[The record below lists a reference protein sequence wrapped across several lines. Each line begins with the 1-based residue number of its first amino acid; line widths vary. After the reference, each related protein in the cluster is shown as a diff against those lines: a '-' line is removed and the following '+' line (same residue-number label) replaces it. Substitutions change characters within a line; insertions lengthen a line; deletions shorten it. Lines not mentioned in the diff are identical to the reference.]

1 MNYNKIT
8 IRDSGD
14 FMNTPLDELFSL
26 YCMQNLQMPPIS
38 TNSRTIPRSPAAFPT
53 SSAAHCSACLTNVP
67 LRTRST
73 HRTAS
78 GRASV
83 PPCRSCISSRRR
95 TSCIPV
101 YYTKTAPALQHPAA
115 DALRARPF
123 FLCRSRRISRILYK
137 YDLKG
142 IKPKILTVFRPYFA
156 LILIITQVE
165 NLPKSGYNNTCTK
178 IIRRWRNIYGS

>member
-1 MNYNKIT
+1 
-8 IRDSGD
+8 
-14 FMNTPLDELFSL
+14 MNTPLDELFSL
-26 YCMQNLQMPPIS
+26 YCMQNLKMPP
-38 TNSRTIPRSPAAFPT
+38 NFHEFPHYPAAFPT
-53 SSAAHCSACLTNVP
+53 SSAVHCSACLTNVP

-95 TSCIPV
+95 NSCISIH
-101 YYTKTAPALQHPAA
+101 YTKTVPALQHPAA
-115 DALRARPF
+115 SALRARPF
-123 FLCRSRRISRILYK
+123 FLCRSRRISRILCK

-165 NLPKSGYNNTCTK
+165 NLPKSGYNNICTK
-178 IIRRWRNIYGS
+178 IIRRWRNIHGS